1 MVNPPFLYQR
11 ETQKFGLIALKEFPE
26 KKYNKMVVLDTP
38 LLLNINNGVFKKLS
52 HREVVKDGILWLF
65 IEHTL
70 DKNNV
75 PIRGWLVINS
85 ESVKSELLGLI

>member
-1 MVNPPFLYQR
+1 
-11 ETQKFGLIALKEFPE
+11 
-26 KKYNKMVVLDTP
+26 MVVLDTP
-38 LLLNINNGVFKKLS
+38 LLLNIDNGVFKKLR

-85 ESVKSELLGLI
+85 ESVKSDLLGLI